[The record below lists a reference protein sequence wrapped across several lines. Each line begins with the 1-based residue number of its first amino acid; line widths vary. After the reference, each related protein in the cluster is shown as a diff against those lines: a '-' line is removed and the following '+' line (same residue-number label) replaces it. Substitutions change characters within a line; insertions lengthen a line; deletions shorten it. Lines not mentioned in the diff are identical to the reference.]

1 MGAVVRAFKL
11 DGFDITGA
19 AKDKLIRG
27 GFAHFFL
34 ESRSDHTFWNCY
46 SKKSASALVQV
57 AAN

>member
-1 MGAVVRAFKL
+1 MGAVVRGFEL

-19 AKDKLIRG
+19 AKDKLIRE